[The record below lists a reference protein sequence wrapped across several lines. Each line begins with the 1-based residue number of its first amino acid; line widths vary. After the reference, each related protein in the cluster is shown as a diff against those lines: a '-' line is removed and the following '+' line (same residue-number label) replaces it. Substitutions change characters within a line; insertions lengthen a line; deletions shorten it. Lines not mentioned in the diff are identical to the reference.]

1 MTIEGVAGLRACV
14 DDVLT
19 MLEGLPEPAWR
30 EPTGCTGWTVH
41 DVVAHMGAI
50 FHGIVDPAE
59 MTAAEPGETTEQANE
74 RPVAIRR
81 DWTSAAVLAEY
92 RTNAPG
98 ALAALEMMNGPDLAQ
113 VPFTLGDLG
122 TYPMGMVADALC
134 FDHWCHLHV
143 DMATPA
149 GPIDVSA
156 LPAADDLQL
165 SPTISWML
173 AGLPQMCP
181 QVVPVLTRPVRLV
194 FEGPGGRTVDLLP
207 ADDSGLVGV
216 EAASVGRE
224 VAAVVTSPT
233 TAFVAWATQRRG
245 WRGQVTVEG
254 DVDCAASVLDAIN
267 VI

>member
-19 MLEGLPEPAWR
+19 MLEGLPESAWR
-30 EPTGCTGWTVH
+30 APTGCTGWSVH

-50 FHGIVDPAE
+50 FHGIVNPAE
-59 MTAAEPGETTEQANE
+59 MAAAEPGETTEQANE

-81 DWTSAAVLAEY
+81 AWTSAEVLEEY
-92 RTNAPG
+92 RTSAPG
-98 ALAALEMMNGPDLAQ
+98 ALAAIEMMNGPDLAQ
-113 VPFTLGDLG
+113 VPFTLSDLG

-143 DMATPA
+143 DIAAPA
-149 GPIDVSA
+149 GPIDLSS
-156 LPAADDLQL
+156 LPAPDDLQL
-165 SPTISWML
+165 SPTVSWML

-181 QVVPVLTRPVRLV
+181 QLVPALARPVRLV
-194 FEGPGGRTVDLLP
+194 LEGPGGRTVDLLP
-207 ADDSGLVGV
+207 ADESGLVGV
-216 EAASVGRE
+216 EAAGDGRE

-233 TAFVAWATQRRG
+233 KAFVAWATQRCG
-245 WRGQVTVEG
+245 WRGQVTVDG
-254 DVDCAASVLDAIN
+254 DEDYAATVLDAIN